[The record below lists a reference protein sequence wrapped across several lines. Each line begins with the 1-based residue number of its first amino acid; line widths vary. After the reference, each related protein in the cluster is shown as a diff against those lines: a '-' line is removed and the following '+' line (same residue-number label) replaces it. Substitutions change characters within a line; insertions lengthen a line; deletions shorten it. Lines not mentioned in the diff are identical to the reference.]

1 MNFINIKKQKS
12 NITSFLHS
20 SKIRLGK
27 EEKLIFNE
35 RSMFGYDISYDID
48 IPLDPLKFTRE

>member
-20 SKIRLGK
+20 SKIRLEK
-27 EEKLIFNE
+27 EDKLQHKEFLMGE
-35 RSMFGYDISYDID
+35 ACLAM
-48 IPLDPLKFTRE
+48 T